1 MLVACKN
8 HVTSS
13 ILIFGVYEDIETP
26 RQRVV

>member
-1 MLVACKN
+1 MLIAGK

-13 ILIFGVYEDIETP
+13 ILIFGVYEDIKTP